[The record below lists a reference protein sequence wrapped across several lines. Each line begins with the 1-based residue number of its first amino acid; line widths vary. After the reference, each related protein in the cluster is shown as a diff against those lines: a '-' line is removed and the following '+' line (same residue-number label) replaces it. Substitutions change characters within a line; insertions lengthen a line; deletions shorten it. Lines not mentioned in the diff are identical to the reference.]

1 MTSRGRG
8 PADSHKLSMN
18 DRRDGKLCPKAAC
31 LGKPEKLELT
41 LRPFIFEGKSG
52 RFLLENGLFRLNYD
66 TFLSGEPG

>member
-1 MTSRGRG
+1 
-8 PADSHKLSMN
+8 MN

-52 RFLLENGLFRLNYD
+52 RFLLVSGFRKGSRNRSSAV
-66 TFLSGEPG
+66 SGRLAKALTHPELPPR